1 MGYIILGISS
11 VAVCAV
17 TGFISYKMG
26 YKKGFNETLT
36 EEDKA
41 YVHGIANL
49 LNYDGS
55 KGDK

>member
-1 MGYIILGISS
+1 MVYIVIGIGL
-11 VAVCAV
+11 VAACVA
-17 TGFISYKMG
+17 TGLISYKMG

-49 LNYDGS
+49 LNYDGN
-55 KGDK
+55 KVRQ